1 MRRYILLAL
10 TWCLVLASIIYFWVT
25 DGTPPHVVLWAI
37 LAVISLIPIAERL
50 KIGNWLEFRKK
61 PDSGDKGI
69 LTEQERM
76 VNIGYLNLELTSE
89 ETARAFA
96 KSLVPESKEELTEEN
111 KQLIEF
117 IYNSDQA
124 IASILPLLRIWYV
137 AIEVKVK
144 NKPAIPKELV
154 KVMDIDTLS
163 LVKEVK
169 ANAAKILTFKDS
181 DKELEELLTPAERL
195 IMLREAIDENT
206 ASPPAVEEAKKLVRD
221 VYKATN
227 FLAGAVSQA
236 MVILLTQP
244 RRKT

>member
-1 MRRYILLAL
+1 VFRYTL
-10 TWCLVLASIIYFWVT
+10 LVLAWIFLLVTNIFLWVNN
-25 DGTPPHVVLWAI
+25 GSPNIVALGI
-37 LAVISLIPIAERL
+37 LAALSVVPVVHWL
-50 KIGNWLEFRKK
+50 KIGSLFEFKK
-61 PDSGDKGI
+61 KAGDEAANMQDRI
-69 LTEQERM
+69 
-76 VNIGYLNLELTSE
+76 VNIGHLNLELMSE
-89 ETARAFA
+89 EAARAFA

-117 IYNSDQA
+117 IYNADQA

-144 NKPAIPKELV
+144 NKPAIPKELA

-169 ANAAKILTFKDS
+169 VNAAKILTFKDS
-181 DKELEELLTPAERL
+181 DKELKELLTPAERL

-206 ASPPAVEEAKKLVRD
+206 ALPPAVEEAKKLVRD

-236 MVILLTQP
+236 MAILLTQP
-244 RRKT
+244 HIKT